1 MSSHPVRLPAPAP
14 DRRERGVRRISLA
27 ALALLVCGSFY
38 SLDLRGSELLTL
50 DALQRLGRFA
60 GELLHPD
67 LQPGFLVKTGR
78 ATLETLAMSTL
89 STLMAAAAGL
99 LVAFQRRFMQ
109 APMAVLRAIP
119 ELIWASLLLV
129 ALGLGPFA
137 GTLALALHTS
147 GVLGRLYLEAFEN
160 LPAGPAF
167 ALSASGASPA
177 QVFLYARLP
186 QALPQ
191 LASYTLYRWE
201 NNIRAAA
208 VLGVVGAGGLGQ
220 QLSFHLGLFQLSK
233 AATVILVTV
242 LLVALVDA
250 CSSALRRRMV

>member
-1 MSSHPVRLPAPAP
+1 MKRPAPVDAGAAS
-14 DRRERGVRRISLA
+14 ERSLRWISSGVLLSLVA
-27 ALALLVCGSFY
+27 ASFW
-38 SLDLRGSELLTL
+38 SLDLRSSELLSL
-50 DALQRLGRFA
+50 DSARRLADFA
-60 GELLHPD
+60 AELLHPD
-67 LQPGFLVKTGR
+67 LQAAFLGKVAD

-89 STLMAAAAGL
+89 GTLLAALLGL
-99 LVAFQRRFMQ
+99 LVAFQRRLMHP
-109 APMAVLRAIP
+109 PMAVLRAIP
-119 ELIWASLLLV
+119 ELVWASLLLV

-137 GTLALALHTS
+137 GTLALALHTT

-160 LPAGPAF
+160 LPDGPAF
-167 ALSASGASPA
+167 ALTASGASPA

-220 QLSFHLGLFQLSK
+220 MLSFHLGLFQLGK
-233 AATVILVTV
+233 ASTVILVT
-242 LLVALVDA
+242 LILVAVVDA
-250 CSSALRRRMV
+250 ASGVLRRRLG